1 MLAETEQLSE
11 LDAGVI
17 QTFVDGARLLG
28 LPKSVGEIYGLLY
41 LAEEPMSME
50 QIVNSL
56 QISMGS
62 ASQGLKQL
70 RVFKAVHPIYV
81 PGERKEYY
89 RAEAEL
95 RKLIAGYLREEIYPH
110 LEQTRD
116 RLEAM
121 ESMLPDED
129 TESAE
134 HYRNRYQALKRWHAK
149 SASWLKRM
157 YQFINP

>member
-1 MLAETEQLSE
+1 MQAETEQLSE

-41 LAEEPMSME
+41 LAEEPKSME

-95 RKLIAGYLREEIYPH
+95 RKLIAGYLQEEIYPH
-110 LEQTRD
+110 LEETRD

-134 HYRNRYQALKRWHAK
+134 HYRNRYHALKRWHAK